1 MGQLTTQNTQLPPT
15 TGVKSLSTFLNGP
28 SIKSKFVE
36 ILGQKGVGFISS
48 VLSVVNS
55 NNQLKNADQ
64 NSIYTAALMA
74 ASLDLPINQNLG
86 FAYIVPYGSNKEG
99 IYVQMAQFQLGY
111 KGFIQLA
118 QRSGLYKKI
127 NSSDVR
133 EGELVRHDRMTGEIE
148 FNWIQDTNE
157 RLTKKVIG
165 YLSFFE
171 LNNGFR
177 NTLYMTIEEIEA
189 HAKKYSQTYKKY
201 NSGLWKDE
209 FSAMAMKTVTKLNLS
224 KNGPLSI
231 EMQRAVVADQAV
243 IKSDSFVSEPETL
256 DIEPEFVDNPENTSK
271 EEKVADKKETIKA
284 ARASANKPEAPKKE
298 KIIKTEAPAEKDMYA
313 LIYECNTIEEL
324 SALGKQI
331 TEDDHDLLI
340 ALDDKK
346 RELAS
351 SPNTKLFDPNSM
363 P

>member
-1 MGQLTTQNTQLPPT
+1 MSELTTPPK
-15 TGVKSLSTFLNGP
+15 TGVKSLSTFLNSD
-28 SIKSKFVE
+28 SIKNKFTE

-64 NSIYTAALMA
+64 SSIYTAALMA

-86 FAYIVPYGSNKEG
+86 FAYIVPYNGKIGND
-99 IYVQMAQFQLGY
+99 YVQMAQFQLGY

-118 QRSGLYKKI
+118 QRSGQYKTI

-133 EGELVRHDRMTGEIE
+133 EGEITNHNRMTGDID
-148 FNWIQDTNE
+148 FQWIQDPKE
-157 RLTKKVIG
+157 RLSKKIIG
-165 YLSFFE
+165 YLSYFE

-177 NTLYMTIEEIEA
+177 KTFYMTIEELEA

-201 NSGLWKDE
+201 GTGLWKDE
-209 FSAMAMKTVTKLNLS
+209 FPGMAMKTVTKLNLS

-231 EMQRAVVADQAV
+231 EMQRAVLADQSV
-243 IKSDSFVSEPETL
+243 IKSDSFINEPETL
-256 DIEPEFVDNPENTSK
+256 DIAPEYIDNQETA
-271 EEKVADKKETIKA
+271 EDKVADKKEAVKEAKA
-284 ARASANKPEAPKKE
+284 AASKKTETPKTETAPAAE
-298 KIIKTEAPAEKDMYA
+298 TSTTEAPDDYA
-313 LIYECNTIEEL
+313 KISACKTQEEL
-324 SALGKQI
+324 SALAK
-331 TEDDHDLLI
+331 TLPSEDFDL
-340 ALDDKK
+340 AVAVDNRK

-351 SPNTKLFDPNSM
+351 TPNGELFDPNKM

>member
-1 MGQLTTQNTQLPPT
+1 MGELAKKQTPS
-15 TGVKSLSTFLNGP
+15 TGVKSLSSFLN
-28 SIKSKFVE
+28 SDAIKNKFTE

-55 NNQLKNADQ
+55 SNQLKNADQ

-86 FAYIVPYGSNKEG
+86 FAYIVPYNGKVGNDY
-99 IYVQMAQFQLGY
+99 IQMAQFQLGY

-133 EGELVRHDRMTGEIE
+133 EGEIIKHDRMTGEFE

-177 NTLYMTIEEIEA
+177 NTFYMTIEEIEA

-243 IKSDSFVSEPETL
+243 IKSDSFVNEPETL
-256 DIEPEFVDNPENTSK
+256 DIEPEFVDSPENATK
-271 EEKVADKKETIKA
+271 EEKVANKKETVKA
-284 ARASANKPEAPKKE
+284 AKASASVNKSEGKNKE
-298 KIIKTEAPAEKDMYA
+298 ITTTDTTTDMYT
-313 LIYECNTIEEL
+313 LISECKTMEEL
-324 SALGKQI
+324 SALAKEI
-331 TEDDHDLLI
+331 PSEDFDLAI
-340 ALDDKK
+340 AVDDKK
-346 RELAS
+346 RELTSAS
-351 SPNTKLFDPNSM
+351 KGELFDPNKL